1 MNQTLTIY
9 YTSDTHGNLFPDGGN
24 LKRGSMM
31 QCFHEFQKDENT
43 LVLDGGDTIQGSPLI
58 RFLREKG
65 TFCQVIPESFN
76 RAGLDYFTL
85 GNHDFNYGYEEMEGF
100 LNAMNATCVAA
111 NVRDL
116 KGSLPL
122 QDFVVHTLGNGIRVG
137 ICGIVTDCVNLWE
150 SEENME
156 YLAVD
161 DAFEAAKR
169 TLEAMKDQADVT
181 ICIYHGGF
189 ECDLDTGKRLMEGK
203 ENVGYRICRELDFD
217 LLLTAHQHME
227 TPGRDLFGTYTLQVP
242 ANAMKYAKVELT
254 NCDGR
259 WEIASSLCVPKEGVS
274 QAQMEGFLEV
284 QKEQEEWQKQVIGT
298 LSQPI
303 PPRELLER
311 AVNGSELAD
320 FGNMVQLYES
330 GADIACFG
338 LSNDSV
344 GLEREVELGSIL
356 RAFPFPNKL
365 VVLEVS
371 EAVLKQALERCAS
384 YFDLQDGKLVIS
396 ERFTRPKEEHYNYDF
411 YAGLTYKADISR
423 PVGQRVT
430 EILVHGEPLN
440 GRTCR
445 LAMSDYRATGTG
457 GYEVFRT
464 CPMVK
469 VCPGDMQQSV
479 ISYLKEHPNAKV
491 TERKKSLIMECNCL

>member
-9 YTSDTHGNLFPDGGN
+9 YTSDTHGNLFPNKKDP
-24 LKRGSMM
+24 KRGGMM

-85 GNHDFNYGYEEMEGF
+85 GNHDFNYGYEEMEAF
-100 LNAMNATCVAA
+100 LNAMNGSCVAA

-116 KGSLPL
+116 AGRLPIR
-122 QDFVVHTLGNGIRVG
+122 DFVIHTMENGLRVG

-150 SEENME
+150 SKENME
-156 YLAVD
+156 HLAVD

-169 TLEAMKDQADVT
+169 TLEIMKPQADVT

-189 ECDLDTGKRLMEGK
+189 ESDLDTGKRLMEGN
-203 ENVGYRICRELDFD
+203 ENVGYRICQELDFD

-242 ANAMKYAKVELT
+242 ANAAKYARVELVK
-254 NCDGR
+254 NDGR
-259 WEIASSLCVPKEGVS
+259 WQISSDLCVPGEDVDQEQLAYFG
-274 QAQMEGFLEV
+274 EV
-284 QKEQEEWQKQVIGT
+284 QKEQDAWQKQIIGT
-298 LSQPI
+298 LSAPI

-311 AVNGSELAD
+311 AANGSELAD

-344 GLEREVELGSIL
+344 GLGTEVELGDVL

-365 VVLEVS
+365 VVLEVD
-371 EAVLKQALERCAS
+371 EAVLKQVLERCAS
-384 YFDLQDGKLVIS
+384 YFDLQDGELVIS
-396 ERFTRPKEEHYNYDF
+396 ERFTKPKEEHYNYDF

-423 PVGQRVT
+423 PVGDRVT
-430 EILVHGEPLN
+430 EILVHGKPLN

-457 GYEVFRT
+457 GYEVFRS
-464 CPMVK
+464 CPMVS

-479 ISYLKEHPNAKV
+479 ISYLKEHPNVQV
-491 TERKKSLIMECNCL
+491 TKRQKSVMLESNCS